1 METFQANALTKR
13 YFKINGFSSK
23 NSKNDEILDIPCGK
37 KYIESVWASQ
47 RLSKDLTCEVQKM
60 ALNFDLT
67 EEQNLTRQAVR
78 DFAEKEIAPLAEEL
92 DEREEFSVELTLKM
106 GELGL
111 LGCFVPEKYGG
122 SDMGY
127 ISYIIAVE
135 ELARVDG
142 SQAATVAA
150 GNSLGI
156 GPIYYYG
163 NEGQRKEWLPKL
175 CSGKMLA
182 AFGLTEP
189 QAGSDAGGSRT
200 KAELQGDHWVIKG
213 SKIFIT
219 NSANPLTGVII
230 VQAITGTREDGKR
243 ELSCLIVPGEAPG
256 FTAREMKKKMMW
268 RGSNTGELFFEDCVV
283 PRENLLGQRGDGFH
297 QMLSTLDG
305 GRLSIAAMGLGGAQG
320 AFEMALNYANSRVQ
334 FGRPISSFQINAFKL
349 ADMALEIELAR
360 NLLYKACWLRENNR
374 PITKE
379 AAMAKLYCSEVMGRC
394 VNHAVQLHGGYGLMK
409 EYKIERFYRD
419 HKLLEIG
426 EGTSEMQRIVIAR
439 NIGVAGRAI

>member
-1 METFQANALTKR
+1 
-13 YFKINGFSSK
+13 
-23 NSKNDEILDIPCGK
+23 
-37 KYIESVWASQ
+37 
-47 RLSKDLTCEVQKM
+47 M

-67 EEQNLTRQAVR
+67 EEQNLLRQAVR
-78 DFAEKEIAPLAEEL
+78 DFAENEIAPLAEQL

-106 GELGL
+106 GDLGL

-122 SDMGY
+122 SNMGY
-127 ISYIIAVE
+127 VSYIIAVE

-142 SQAATVAA
+142 SQAATIAA

-163 NEGQRKEWLPKL
+163 SEEQKKEWLPKL
-175 CSGKMLA
+175 CTGRMLA

-189 QAGSDAGGSRT
+189 EAGSDAGGSKT
-200 KAELQGDHWVIKG
+200 KAELRGDHWVIDG

-219 NSANPLTGVII
+219 NSANPLTGVVV
-230 VQAITGTREDGKR
+230 VQAITGQKEDGKR
-243 ELSCLIVPGEAPG
+243 ELSCLLVPRDAPG

-268 RGSNTGELFFEDCVV
+268 RSSNTGELFFDGCAV
-283 PRENLLGQRGDGFH
+283 PREDLLGKRGDGFH
-297 QMLSTLDG
+297 QMLAILDG
-305 GRLSIAAMGLGGAQG
+305 GRLSIGAMGLGGAQG
-320 AFEMALNYANSRVQ
+320 AFEMALHYANTRVQ

-349 ADMALEIELAR
+349 ADMATEVELAR

-374 PITKE
+374 PFGKE

-409 EYKIERFYRD
+409 EYKVERFYRD

-426 EGTSEMQRIVIAR
+426 EGTSEIQRIVIAR
-439 NIGVAGRAI
+439 NIGVTGRAI

>member
-1 METFQANALTKR
+1 
-13 YFKINGFSSK
+13 
-23 NSKNDEILDIPCGK
+23 
-37 KYIESVWASQ
+37 
-47 RLSKDLTCEVQKM
+47 M

-67 EEQNLTRQAVR
+67 EEQNLLRQAVR

-106 GELGL
+106 GDLGL

-122 SDMGY
+122 SNMGY

-163 NEGQRKEWLPKL
+163 SEEQKEEWLPRL

-189 QAGSDAGGSRT
+189 AAGSDAGGSKTR
-200 KAELQGDHWVIKG
+200 AELRGDHWIING

-230 VQAITGTREDGKR
+230 VQAITGQKEDGKR
-243 ELSCLIVPGEAPG
+243 ELSCLLVPKGAPG

-268 RGSNTGELFFEDCVV
+268 RSSNTGELFFDDCAV
-283 PRENLLGQRGDGFH
+283 PRNDLLGKRGDGFH
-297 QMLSTLDG
+297 QMLAILDG
-305 GRLSIAAMGLGGAQG
+305 GRLSIGAMGLGGAQG
-320 AFEMALNYANSRVQ
+320 AFEMGLHYANTRVQ

-349 ADMALEIELAR
+349 ADMAMEIELAR
-360 NLLYKACWLRENNR
+360 NLLYKACWLRENTR
-374 PITKE
+374 PFGKE

-426 EGTSEMQRIVIAR
+426 EGTSEIQRIVIAR
-439 NIGVAGRAI
+439 NIGVVGRAI

>member
-1 METFQANALTKR
+1 
-13 YFKINGFSSK
+13 
-23 NSKNDEILDIPCGK
+23 
-37 KYIESVWASQ
+37 
-47 RLSKDLTCEVQKM
+47 M

-67 EEQNLTRQAVR
+67 EEQNLLRQAVR
-78 DFAEKEIAPLAEEL
+78 DFAEKEIAPLAGEL
-92 DEREEFSVELTLKM
+92 DEKEEFSVELTLKM
-106 GELGL
+106 GDLGL

-122 SDMGY
+122 SNMGY

-142 SQAATVAA
+142 SQAATIAA

-163 NEGQRKEWLPKL
+163 SEEQQKEWLPKL

-189 QAGSDAGGSRT
+189 QAGSDAGGSKTR
-200 KAELQGDHWVIKG
+200 AELRGDHWVING

-219 NSANPLTGVII
+219 NSANPLTGVIV
-230 VQAITGTREDGKR
+230 VQAITGQKEDGKR
-243 ELSCLIVPGEAPG
+243 ELSCLLVPRDAPG

-268 RGSNTGELFFEDCVV
+268 RSSNTGELFFDDCAV
-283 PRENLLGQRGDGFH
+283 PREDLLGKRGDGFH
-297 QMLSTLDG
+297 QMLAILDG
-305 GRLSIAAMGLGGAQG
+305 GRLSIGAMGLGGAQG
-320 AFEMALNYANSRVQ
+320 AFEMALHYANTRVQ
-334 FGRPISSFQINAFKL
+334 FGRPVSSFQINAFKL
-349 ADMALEIELAR
+349 ADMATEVELAR

-374 PITKE
+374 PFGKE

-394 VNHAVQLHGGYGLMK
+394 ANHAVQLHGGYGLMK

-426 EGTSEMQRIVIAR
+426 EGTSEIQRIVIAR
-439 NIGVAGRAI
+439 NIGVTGRAI